1 MNIKTKGAICGV
13 TAAVAYGTNPL
24 FSLNLFEEG
33 MDVESVLFYRFFFAA
48 IILAAV
54 LRLRGVSIGISR
66 RETIPVLL
74 AGIIFALSSQTLYQS
89 FLYMDAGIACSI
101 LFIYPILVAVIM
113 TLFFHE
119 RASLLTYGCIAMA
132 MVGIAMLYKG
142 DGDVNLSTVGLLLV
156 VASSLCYSVY
166 IVGVDNSM
174 LCKVPSARMTLWV
187 LVAGTV
193 MFFVFTGFGTRLHAV
208 PSTLAGWVNVVGVA
222 LVPTIIP
229 ILFIN
234 ISIKSI
240 GPTYSAIIGA
250 LEPVTALVIGVMVFG
265 EQLTGRIVVGA
276 LLIFTSVILIVAR
289 PLLVKAIP
297 HSSYAGVRHCVH
309 RHHNGSR
316 GRDTDIPQPLSQE

>member
-1 MNIKTKGAICGV
+1 MNVKTKGAICGV

-66 RETIPVLL
+66 REAGPVLL

-101 LFIYPILVAVIM
+101 LFVYPILVAVIM

-132 MVGIAMLYKG
+132 TVGIAMLYKG
-142 DGDVNLSTVGLLLV
+142 DGDVNLSTAGLLLV

-187 LVAGTV
+187 LVAGTI
-193 MFFVFTGFGTRLHAV
+193 MFFVFTGFGMRLHAV
-208 PSTLAGWVNVVGVA
+208 PPTLAGWVNVVGVA

-240 GPTYSAIIGA
+240 GPTFSAIIGA

-289 PLLVKAIP
+289 PLLAKAIP
-297 HSSYAGVRHCVH
+297 HSSHAGVRHSVC
-309 RHHNGSR
+309 RHHSGSH
-316 GRDTDIPQPLSQE
+316 GRDTDTPRPLSQE